1 MFSKAKTEA
10 ERQKIFDD
18 YLLGILKNKKVI
30 KKNKNIIDKNKF
42 GFDPSIDENKA
53 KGAFNSYVDS
63 LVIKNFLIEQIY
75 TRLKINKSMAV
86 NFVNKLDGNQLL
98 ILSKVVNE
106 FIKDIQSKYFS
117 INDYI
122 LKSNFQE
129 LQTNYNVLQQQ
140 EKNKEIVRTNQ
151 QEQGEVLEEN
161 VPAEQLGA
169 EETKGGD
176 KDDETDAGATDYTDL
191 GATDED
197 DMSVLTGDNISEEQ
211 KMIEF
216 LDSTLYKM
224 KGKPYELSPLQIKRL
239 IIGDVLYN
247 NPNYY
252 DNKSTYKQLKG
263 EFNENLLDIINEAGT
278 DKNKQDTRKQI
289 QKSIFSKFKESQFI
303 PEDVKKQNYFLFEPY
318 IKINKKFVVVKKPE
332 PYVVGN
338 GARRKGKMLF
348 VKGGSYAITHQPKG
362 DEYIP
367 LGKYKAHRTKLIGG
381 KLQIRSHNN
390 NQVYNLKSQNI
401 SNNIRDIFI
410 KLNKNEKITFNDVD
424 KLNADEKNQLYTL
437 GKKLH
442 ITELFDIP
450 STLKSNEDKLKD
462 EFNKLRGSLIAG
474 NNSPDLLRKFKIVM
488 LQMKNNKLIS
498 LQEYNEV
505 LNILLEMEI

>member
-122 LKSNFQE
+122 LKSSFQE

-151 QEQGEVLEEN
+151 HEQGEVLEEN

-197 DMSVLTGDNISEEQ
+197 DMSVLTGDNMNEDE

-216 LDSTLYKM
+216 LESTIFK
-224 KGKPYELSPLQIKRL
+224 
-239 IIGDVLYN
+239 
-247 NPNYY
+247 
-252 DNKSTYKQLKG
+252 LKG
-263 EFNENLLDIINEAGT
+263 T
-278 DKNKQDTRKQI
+278 
-289 QKSIFSKFKESQFI
+289 SKFNASLLKKALYGETFANDPDLLKSQALTKEQMDTKFLQDILTVMNKTPEEQKQKLRQTYQTTIIKALLNSEKI
-303 PEDVKKQNYFLFEPY
+303 PDDVKQNNSNLFLPY
-318 IKINKKFVVVKKPE
+318 MRQTIS
-332 PYVVGN
+332 GN
-338 GARRKGKMLF
+338 RARRKGKMLF

>member
-42 GFDPSIDENKA
+42 GFDASIDENKA

-122 LKSNFQE
+122 LKSSFQE

-197 DMSVLTGDNISEEQ
+197 DMSVLTGDNMNEDE

-216 LDSTLYKM
+216 LESTIFK
-224 KGKPYELSPLQIKRL
+224 
-239 IIGDVLYN
+239 
-247 NPNYY
+247 
-252 DNKSTYKQLKG
+252 LKG
-263 EFNENLLDIINEAGT
+263 T
-278 DKNKQDTRKQI
+278 
-289 QKSIFSKFKESQFI
+289 SKFNASLLKKALYGETFANDPDLLKSQALTKEQMDTKFLQDILTVMNKTPEEQKQKLRQTYQTTIIKALLNSEKIPDDVKQNNSNLFI
-303 PEDVKKQNYFLFEPY
+303 PYMKQT
-318 IKINKKFVVVKKPE
+318 IS
-332 PYVVGN
+332 GN

>member
-1 MFSKAKTEA
+1 MFSKAKTET

-18 YLLGILKNKKVI
+18 YLLGILKNKEVI
-30 KKNKNIIDKNKF
+30 KKNKKIIDKNKF
-42 GFDPSIDENKA
+42 GFDPSIDDSKA

-98 ILSKVVNE
+98 ILSKVINE
-106 FIKDIQSKYFS
+106 FIKDIQSKHFS

-122 LKSNFQE
+122 LQSSFQE

-140 EKNKEIVRTNQ
+140 EKNKEIVKKNQ
-151 QEQGEVLEEN
+151 QEQGEVLEQN
-161 VPAEQLGA
+161 IPAEQLGEPTQDLGV
-169 EETKGGD
+169 EETKGE
-176 KDDETDAGATDYTDL
+176 DDEEETDNT
-191 GATDED
+191 
-197 DMSVLTGDNISEEQ
+197 EE
-211 KMIEF
+211 KLMEEF
-216 LDSTLYKM
+216 LDETIFKFQGETGGISPTQMRKIVLEDVFKKSFKTSSNKKM
-224 KGKPYELSPLQIKRL
+224 KEFILKQFKRADSKEDKKNMRIRIQGDIFIKFINSQIPDDIKE
-239 IIGDVLYN
+239 I
-247 NPNYY
+247 
-252 DNKSTYKQLKG
+252 NKDLFETYG
-263 EFNENLLDIINEAGT
+263 Y
-278 DKNKQDTRKQI
+278 DTRK
-289 QKSIFSKFKESQFI
+289 KGA
-303 PEDVKKQNYFLFEPY
+303 KQQ
-318 IKINKKFVVVKKPE
+318 
-332 PYVVGN
+332 PYVVGD

-401 SNNIRDIFI
+401 TNNIRDIFI
-410 KLNKNEKITFNDVD
+410 KLNKNEKITFKDVD
-424 KLNADEKNQLYTL
+424 KLNAEEKNQLYTL

-462 EFNKLRGSLIAG
+462 EFNKLRGSLVAG
-474 NNSPDLLRKFKIVM
+474 NNSPELLRKFKIVM